1 MNEVKAPKAKIDY
14 TTISLGI
21 PNDSVER
28 TTTQVLDMFAKV
40 LPKTYKDTC
49 RDAICSRGRTER
61 ISQFGITVAKQYG
74 DGSRYF
80 AYSVQLSGQYWEAI
94 RRDKQRVLDILQRFQ
109 SWRLSRLDLCL
120 DVSVPIEEWN
130 EYNKTA
136 FNSGSFIVGKNDA
149 ITVSQ
154 GSRRSQFYTRIY
166 NKTASDSR
174 HYPAPEGEVQI
185 RYELEIHRVQ
195 GEKVMSRAFL
205 DKGFANNLLLQR
217 IRKTAANDT
226 TGFISRHFDNDSTIS
241 KIKTVER
248 IEGDFAKTVKYV
260 LKTYKPYILAG
271 LKSGNFAED
280 LEIVG
285 DTDAKINKILAVLNL
300 KKESEEKKDG
310 KKQQQPLGD

>member
-21 PNDSVER
+21 SNDSIER

-49 RDAICSRGRTER
+49 KDAICSRGRTER
-61 ISQFGITVAKQYG
+61 ITQYGITVAKQYG

-80 AYSVQLSGQYWEAI
+80 AYTVQLSGQYWEAI
-94 RRDKQRVLDILQRFQ
+94 RRDKQRVMDILQRFQ

-120 DVSVPIEEWN
+120 DVSVPLEEWN
-130 EYNKTA
+130 EYNRAA

-166 NKTASDSR
+166 NKSASDSK
-174 HYPAPEGEVQI
+174 HYPAEEGKVQI

-205 DKGFANNLLLQR
+205 DNDFANSLLLQR

-226 TGFISRHFDNDSTIS
+226 TGFISRHFDNNATIS

-260 LKTYKPYILAG
+260 LKTYKPYIMAG
-271 LKSGNFAED
+271 LQSDAMKED
-280 LEIVG
+280 LKVMG
-285 DTDAKINKILAVLNL
+285 NTDKVKKILAVLNL
-300 KKESEEKKDG
+300 QKESD
-310 KKQQQPLGD
+310 